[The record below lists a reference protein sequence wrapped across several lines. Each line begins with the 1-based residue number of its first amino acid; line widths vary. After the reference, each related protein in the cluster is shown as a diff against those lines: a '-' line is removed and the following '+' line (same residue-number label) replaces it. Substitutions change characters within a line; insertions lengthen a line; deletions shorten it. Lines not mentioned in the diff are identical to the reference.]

1 MLIINL
7 LIGLGIFLFGMMQ
20 LERSIETLSGRWVKV
35 WLERST
41 NNSFSSIFA
50 GTTITAIV
58 QSSSMVSLVVLAFAS
73 AGIMPLF
80 NAIGVLLGANLGTTF
95 TGWVV
100 ATLGFKLN
108 LTAAALPA
116 IGVGSLI
123 QVFGDKQAKLKA
135 GGAMLFGLGLLLFG
149 LSLMKDAVGNLPQ
162 QIELET
168 LKDIGPFSFLLMGI
182 VLTAIIQS
190 SSASMMIALTALH
203 SGIIDLPAAAALV
216 IGADLGTTS
225 TTILG
230 SLNGSAIKRQLAL
243 AHLLFN
249 VFVDMLAF
257 LLLLPAL
264 PWLLQWFDMS
274 DPLYSLVLFHSTFN
288 LFGLCIFVPILH
300 PYAKWIGQRFVSD
313 KPSSA
318 LIDVPTEVPEVAIKA
333 CQQHTNA
340 LLFTAV
346 NLNLRNLKL
355 NIPPQSPSVTGQE
368 LFNANHEHSQSF
380 ERRYETLKQREG
392 ELLHYASQ
400 LQQQPLN
407 NNQSN
412 TINTLLSCTRYA
424 VYSVKTLKDIRAN
437 LMELRHA
444 LEPTLQDFS
453 LEYQA
458 DLRPFYEQLLTL
470 LTQPHDENYL
480 KEQLLLLNRQNEQLN
495 QQLDSKIRN
504 HGGLNNI
511 ESEQLSTLLNIN
523 REIWHS
529 GSNLIQALTC
539 WYGL

>member
-7 LIGLGIFLFGMMQ
+7 LIGLGIFLFGMMV

-35 WLERST
+35 WLKRST
-41 NNSFSSIFA
+41 NNSLSSIFA

-73 AGIMPLF
+73 AGIIPLF

-95 TGWVV
+95 TGWIV

-123 QVFGDKQAKLKA
+123 QVFGDKRTKIKA
-135 GGAMLFGLGLLLFG
+135 AGAMVFGLGLLLLG

-168 LKDIGPFSFLLMGI
+168 LANIGPFSFLLLGI

-444 LEPTLQDFS
+444 MEPTLQDFS

>member
-41 NNSFSSIFA
+41 NNSLSSIFA

-123 QVFGDKQAKLKA
+123 QVFGDKQAKVKA

-168 LKDIGPFSFLLMGI
+168 LRDMGPISYLLMGI

-318 LIDVPTEVPEVAIKA
+318 LIDVPTAVPEVAIKA
-333 CQQHTNA
+333 CQQHTRA
-340 LLFTAV
+340 LLFAAV

-355 NIPPQSPSVTGQE
+355 NIPPQSPSVTEQE

>member
-523 REIWHS
+523 REIRHS